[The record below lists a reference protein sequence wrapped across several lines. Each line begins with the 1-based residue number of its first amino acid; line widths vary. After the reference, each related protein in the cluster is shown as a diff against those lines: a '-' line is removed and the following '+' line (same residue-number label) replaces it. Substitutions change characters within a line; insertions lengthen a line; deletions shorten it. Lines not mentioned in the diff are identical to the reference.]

1 MKLNEHE
8 RARPNLAGLMP
19 SGQQAEMK
27 LLLSGAWPPLRPLP
41 VFKYESPEYRA
52 SIEFDKAR
60 GEWVC
65 RKTFLLSNK
74 VQELR
79 GGLAELAKALPP
91 AHAEAFAQCP
101 TMAPQGQEF
110 AREAGRRLQA
120 LLEWK
125 ANFENGGLYS
135 DLQRH
140 LSESQQQEIEEVLRL
155 TLTARQLQFSPK
167 NIAYVFDALSKAGGR
182 LATLI
187 ESAKRMS
194 APQAPDPAVNVEA
207 AAPEAVPD
215 GAVANPI
222 PAVIDDSPE
231 EEIVSAFPAQEQ
243 PASAEQ
249 AAQTASEVTVN
260 LPPGNLDADP
270 SSFFME
276 HPERVSLQAAVTAAR
291 PQVRT
296 HKFEAQVN
304 RAGNFPSR
312 QRALEIS
319 GFQIAAVAVV
329 FLFAVISLPIGLT
342 VGRGPLGQWFRDAQQ
357 SLFAA
362 HVAQPPMT
370 EHPVAETPKS
380 SAPLSPVPIVDSDHS
395 SKITTPG
402 GAAALSEETL
412 RESSGDSESS
422 IEAPA
427 TISNSPPAP
436 ESRLLAHSDA
446 ISGRDGSAGQIA
458 RVAPPPA
465 MPEPVH
471 SFKDPE
477 PITRG
482 WKNHAS
488 SNFAPSI
495 GSTPHRSTPS
505 GILVTTPA
513 HGSKPFR
520 VNFPEKPIAAS
531 SSFAMASELSVLVPP
546 GPGSSAAHRS
556 SRLRAGELAYFV
568 WPRYS
573 RQGER
578 YGSAET
584 VRVRATVGQ
593 LGQVLDIKLLSGSA
607 ALFPAARNAVHLWR
621 YRPTLL
627 NNRPIA
633 VQQDI
638 TIEFRPPQYL
648 SQVRTQHPSHN

>member
-8 RARPNLAGLMP
+8 RARPNPAGLMP
-19 SGQQAEMK
+19 SAQQTEMK

-60 GEWVC
+60 GEWLC
-65 RKTFLLSNK
+65 RKTFLPSNK

-91 AHAEAFAQCP
+91 AQVEAFAQCP
-101 TMAPQGQEF
+101 TTAQQGEEF

-125 ANFENGGLYS
+125 GNFENGALYS

-140 LSESQQQEIEEVLRL
+140 LSESQQQEVEEILRL

-182 LATLI
+182 LAILL
-187 ESAKRMS
+187 ELAKRKS
-194 APQAPDPAVNVEA
+194 TLQGADAVENLEPT
-207 AAPEAVPD
+207 APEAVLDAP
-215 GAVANPI
+215 AANPI
-222 PAVIDDSPE
+222 PVVIDDSPE
-231 EEIVSAFPAQEQ
+231 EEIESAFLAQEE
-243 PASAEQ
+243 PTSTELAT
-249 AAQTASEVTVN
+249 QTGPEETIS
-260 LPPGNLDADP
+260 LPLGHLDADP
-270 SSFFME
+270 PSFFVE
-276 HPERVSLQAAVTAAR
+276 PSEKVNPQAFVASAR
-291 PQVRT
+291 PQVWPR
-296 HKFEAQVN
+296 KLDAPAN
-304 RAGNFPSR
+304 RAQNSPVR

-319 GFQIAAVAVV
+319 GFHVAAFAVV

-342 VGRGPLGQWFRDAQQ
+342 VGRGPLGQWLQNAQQ
-357 SLFAA
+357 SIFGA
-362 HVAQPPMT
+362 HVAQPALP
-370 EHPVAETPKS
+370 EQPVEKTSKVF
-380 SAPLSPVPIVDSDHS
+380 APEPIPVVDSDHS
-395 SKITTPG
+395 SRIIPPG
-402 GAAALSEETL
+402 SVTSPEVNP
-412 RESSGDSESS
+412 RESAGGSESS
-422 IEAPA
+422 IEAPP
-427 TISNSPPAP
+427 TISNSPRAAEPRLPAHT
-436 ESRLLAHSDA
+436 EA
-446 ISGRDGSAGQIA
+446 IPGRNGSAAQIA

-465 MPEPVH
+465 TPVPAH

-477 PITRG
+477 PANRG

-488 SNFAPSI
+488 PNFAPSI
-495 GSTPHRSTPS
+495 GSTPHRATPS

-531 SSFAMASELSVLVPP
+531 TSFAMASELSVLVPP
-546 GPGSSAAHRS
+546 VPGSSAAHRS

-568 WPRYS
+568 WPHYA

-648 SQVRTQHPSHN
+648 SQVRTQHPS

>member
-1 MKLNEHE
+1 
-8 RARPNLAGLMP
+8 
-19 SGQQAEMK
+19 MK

-60 GEWVC
+60 GEWLC
-65 RKTFLLSNK
+65 RKTFLPSNK

-79 GGLAELAKALPP
+79 GGLAELAKALP
-91 AHAEAFAQCP
+91 AGHGEAFAQCP
-101 TMAPQGQEF
+101 TTAQQGEEF

-125 ANFENGGLYS
+125 GNFENGALYS

-140 LSESQQQEIEEVLRL
+140 LSESQQQEVEEILRL

-182 LATLI
+182 LAILLELVKRKNTLQG
-187 ESAKRMS
+187 A
-194 APQAPDPAVNVEA
+194 DA
-207 AAPEAVPD
+207 AENLEPTAPEAVLDAP
-215 GAVANPI
+215 AANPI
-222 PAVIDDSPE
+222 PVVIDDSPE
-231 EEIVSAFPAQEQ
+231 EEIESAFLAQEE
-243 PASAEQ
+243 PTSTELAT
-249 AAQTASEVTVN
+249 QTGPEETIN
-260 LPPGNLDADP
+260 LPLGHLDADP
-270 SSFFME
+270 PSFFVE
-276 HPERVSLQAAVTAAR
+276 PSEKVNPQAFVASAR
-291 PQVRT
+291 PQVWPR
-296 HKFEAQVN
+296 KLDAPAN
-304 RAGNFPSR
+304 RAQNSPVR

-319 GFQIAAVAVV
+319 GFHVAAFAVV

-342 VGRGPLGQWFRDAQQ
+342 VGRGPLGQWLQNAQQ
-357 SLFAA
+357 SIFGA
-362 HVAQPPMT
+362 HVAQPAVT
-370 EHPVAETPKS
+370 EHRVVESPKS
-380 SAPLSPVPIVDSDHS
+380 SAPPSPAPLVDSDHS
-395 SKITTPG
+395 SGIAPPESVTPI
-402 GAAALSEETL
+402 EEKP
-412 RESSGDSESS
+412 RERTGDSKSS
-422 IEAPA
+422 IKAPA
-427 TISNSPPAP
+427 TISNSLRTP
-436 ESRLLAHSDA
+436 ESRPLAHSDA
-446 ISGRDGSAGQIA
+446 ISGRDSSAGQIA
-458 RVAPPPA
+458 RVAPPPVT
-465 MPEPVH
+465 PEPAR
-471 SFKDPE
+471 SFKDTE
-477 PITRG
+477 PVNRG
-482 WKNHAS
+482 WKNSAS
-488 SNFAPSI
+488 PNFAPSI
-495 GSTPHRSTPS
+495 GSTPHRATPS

-546 GPGSSAAHRS
+546 VPGSSAARRS

-568 WPRYS
+568 WPHYA

-648 SQVRTQHPSHN
+648 SQVTQHPS